1 VDCDLS
7 FCKSS
12 GDSFNVFL
20 RASGGFLFL
29 ASRPRIKPG
38 ACSSNE
44 ALPLVPFENRLKFD
58 EIKFCMQECIVSP
71 ETIFQNLG
79 QHDFSRLELV
89 CSLLLKQI

>member
-1 VDCDLS
+1 MDCDLS

-20 RASGGFLFL
+20 RASGGLLFL

-44 ALPLVPFENRLKFD
+44 ALPFVAFENRLKFD

-71 ETIFQNLG
+71 EAIFSKFG
-79 QHDFSRLELV
+79 AA
-89 CSLLLKQI
+89 